1 MQGKTQAGV
10 IKEGKVIEGS
20 SKNPSK
26 RLKRHE
32 NDKTKLP
39 FLAACS
45 EPYIHVRIY
54 PYILVRVIHWLTIN
68 LH

>member
-1 MQGKTQAGV
+1 MQGKTQARD
-10 IKEGKVIEGS
+10 IKEGKFIEGS

-32 NDKTKLP
+32 NDKKKLL
-39 FLAACS
+39 FVAACS

-54 PYILVRVIHWLTIN
+54 PYIHVRFIHWLTIN
-68 LH
+68 IH